1 MSHPYNQLRQLHW
14 IWERNCIVA
23 TIHTMSKT
31 NLDWFIYLSKPAH
44 AVLQAEVTW
53 VQTWW
58 CKNGLRWWGDCNS
71 SSRCRR
77 GNNERHIS
85 DPTGWWDHIDNRQL
99 NQPRSK
105 NMWVVFQNYLSI
117 TAPVQ
122 TGSFES
128 KQSSSTRSPQ
138 LPDICSVHLWEGV
151 RCIGKE
157 LRQPKVVSRDCQ
169 KKSIF

>member
-1 MSHPYNQLRQLHW
+1 MGNKSEKN
-14 IWERNCIVA
+14 
-23 TIHTMSKT
+23 
-31 NLDWFIYLSKPAH
+31 
-44 AVLQAEVTW
+44 EVTW
-53 VQTWW
+53 GQIWW
-58 CKNGLRWWGDCNS
+58 CIHGIRWCGDCNS

-77 GNNERHIS
+77 GNNEHHIS

-151 RCIGKE
+151 RCIIGKE
-157 LRQPKVVSRDCQ
+157 SFQKNFIYGCFKKTDQCLGIPNHLERPSR
-169 KKSIF
+169 F